1 MVLPSSRHGHA
12 NIERKP
18 AFQDI
23 APSQLGQKLATMAAL
38 PLRTRDQPDI
48 RARISIQNDESPNE
62 LKELL
67 IADQTQNKLRSQ
79 QSWHPL
85 DTPNSLHRTILR
97 KTRTLPYPYR
107 LGHLQDLPI
116 SDPLPNPL
124 NRSASF
130 DSLST
135 LHRHAEA
142 ASLSRY
148 RDSPI
153 SAISPPSAALACK
166 PDIGYELQDPCP
178 PLRVET
184 LSQQRKQQRLL
195 KKSLKKQDQER
206 IKAEKQEEQLRR
218 AILAK
223 DVAEQRWKKAI
234 ARGESIPLRDKS
246 TKTFA
251 SEVIQKLSLNRRLSL
266 KRPLS
271 KLGRHV
277 KKEKSNPPTLDDFQ
291 TKEEIHEYLNPPIAE
306 LPAELPQYTPFQN
319 STRTQDNEP
328 LSVAG
333 DGPKPDPKTPEVTV
347 KEDPPVAASAK
358 TSPRSMR
365 CDSCQSPIRLSQVYY
380 QCTICEN
387 GDRIVCSSCD
397 QAGWSCRH
405 EIVERVR
412 SVSKGRVAETT
423 PPMTRPS
430 SDGNRHNAQQYAS
443 AMWGLNL
450 PDSVIE
456 EARFTE
462 SPQATISAAS
472 PWAYNDILEAR
483 NSKHVAHSRTQAA
496 AIQKEEA
503 DIRRREKE
511 VISRENELAWR
522 EREASFR
529 EQRASLRERET
540 ALEIKQQV
548 FALQLQTALVK
559 QMQETA
565 TGVGSQFPD
574 LESTDHVRSH
584 ANKRK
589 AAGGRASISPSNS
602 IGSNQKSSPKRSPS
616 GGPNEDDDDE
626 AGAGTPKKVKQDPDV
641 LSSPEKLY
649 ACPYC
654 KFDKS
659 RYSELNLQEK
669 QYRGCSSGYWPDI
682 SRLKQH
688 LYRVHCRRLHC
699 LRCWNKFDTKE
710 QLEQHMRQV
719 NGCSLAECPCP
730 EKFDEAQYNDIRRKR
745 PASSPEQVWYTIF
758 GILFPG
764 QMQPASPYADNV
776 KAQSPSVAS
785 PGAPPSQ
792 DAMDVLGEVFESRL
806 NQHGDAPE
814 QAWLRLPGAR
824 EFIREQLRASMT
836 DVLLRLG
843 NANSP
848 SIGNPSLDIS
858 PFSARAPGSTRRSS
872 ISLTPNS
879 SIPPSPVNGPGSTHR
894 SDSNSQFLLP
904 AHRQSFSRPFPSRSM
919 QNHSSAA
926 PVITSPEA
934 PAQRDFARSG
944 VVFPTPIVTDVE
956 SDRYDDECNSWSHGD
971 EHGLA
976 ISDFTFD
983 FNQSHSMVTGG
994 FNQVPVDAVAPS
1006 ENTFNFQ
1013 GSQTTGISSH
1023 TQPQA
1028 PRPVTQLKPKHS
1040 TTSSVDSGYGSFSHR
1055 SSSASSRAVSASNSR
1070 SKPTTQRPSKDKLKS
1085 KTQLTAN
1092 PPPPPAQQPI
1102 REPSPVHE
1110 SAINFDALDMPFHE
1124 FLGGGNWDMEVDEFG
1139 NVGGESL
1146 SAYLNSKYPISDP
1159 LQDDLWGSHQASGV

>member
-1 MVLPSSRHGHA
+1 
-12 NIERKP
+12 
-18 AFQDI
+18 
-23 APSQLGQKLATMAAL
+23 MAAL

-48 RARISIQNDESPNE
+48 RARISIHDDDSPNDI
-62 LKELL
+62 KELL

-85 DTPNSLHRTILR
+85 DTPHSLHRTILR

-116 SDPLPNPL
+116 SDPLPNPVAL

-153 SAISPPSAALACK
+153 SAISPPSAALACR
-166 PDIGYELQDPCP
+166 PDIVYEPQDPCP

-184 LSQQRKQQRLL
+184 LSQQRKYQKLL
-195 KKSLKKQDQER
+195 KKSLKKKEQEQ
-206 IKAEKQEEQLRR
+206 IKAQKEDEQLRR
-218 AILAK
+218 AFLAAE
-223 DVAEQRWKKAI
+223 VAAERRKNAI
-234 ARGESIPLRDKS
+234 ARGEAIPGRSKS
-246 TKTFA
+246 TKTIA
-251 SEVIQKLSLNRRLSL
+251 SEVIQKLNLNRRLSL

-277 KKEKSNPPTLDDFQ
+277 KKDKSNSPTLDDFS
-291 TKEEIHEYLNPPIAE
+291 TKQGLHDYLNPPRRSDDIAE

-328 LSVAG
+328 LNLAEDV
-333 DGPKPDPKTPEVTV
+333 PKIDAKVPDVTPKEESPVTT
-347 KEDPPVAASAK
+347 STK
-358 TSPRSMR
+358 TSPRMR

-380 QCTICEN
+380 QCSICEN
-387 GDRIVCSSCD
+387 GDRILCSSCD

-405 EIVERVR
+405 DLIERVR
-412 SVSKGRVAETT
+412 SVSRARDASTS
-423 PPMTRPS
+423 PPTVRS
-430 SDGNRHNAQQYAS
+430 NREGSRQTSQEYAA
-443 AMWGLNL
+443 AMWGVNV
-450 PDSVIE
+450 PECVME

-462 SPQATISAAS
+462 SPQATMSAAS
-472 PWAYNDILEAR
+472 PWAYNDVLGTKGSNHAGP
-483 NSKHVAHSRTQAA
+483 SRTSDVFKQREHV
-496 AIQKEEA
+496 KEL
-503 DIRRREKE
+503 DIRRREQE
-511 VISRENELAWR
+511 IILREKDINMR

-529 EQRASLRERET
+529 EQRASLRERESI
-540 ALEIKQQV
+540 LEVKQQV
-548 FALQLQTALVK
+548 FALQLQTALVQ
-559 QMQETA
+559 QMQEAA
-565 TGVGSQFPD
+565 TGVGSQFPAFTN
-574 LESTDHVRSH
+574 TDHIRSH

-589 AAGGRASISPSNS
+589 AADGQASVSPSNS
-602 IGSNQKSSPKRSPS
+602 TGSTQKSSPKRSSS
-616 GGPNEDDDDE
+616 GGPNEDEEDD
-626 AGAGTPKKVKQDPDV
+626 AGAGTPKKVKQDPDA

-659 RYSELNLQEK
+659 RYSELNMQEK

-699 LRCWNKFDTKE
+699 LRCWNKFETK
-710 QLEQHMRQV
+710 QLLEHHMREV

-758 GILFPG
+758 SILFPG
-764 QMQPASPYADNV
+764 QPQPASPYADNV
-776 KAQSPSVAS
+776 KAQPLSISI
-785 PGAPPSQ
+785 PGAHPPQ
-792 DAMDVLGEVFESRL
+792 DAMDVLSEAFESRL

-824 EFIREQLRASMT
+824 EFIREQLRASMS

-848 SIGNPSLDIS
+848 SIGGPSLDIS
-858 PFSARAPGSTRRSS
+858 PSSALAPGSTRRSS

-879 SIPPSPVNGPGSTHR
+879 SIPPSPVNGPSSTNR
-894 SDSNSQFLLP
+894 SGHDSHYLYP
-904 AHRQSFSRPFPSRSM
+904 AHRYSFSRPLPSRSIPGAPNSTSAERPT
-919 QNHSSAA
+919 NHF
-926 PVITSPEA
+926 SP
-934 PAQRDFARSG
+934 SG
-944 VVFPTPIVTDVE
+944 VGFSPQIVTDVE
-956 SDRYDDECNSWSHGD
+956 NDRYDDECNSWRHGD
-971 EHGLA
+971 EHA
-976 ISDFTFD
+976 ISPGFTFD
-983 FNQSHSMVTGG
+983 FNPGLGVVT
-994 FNQVPVDAVAPS
+994 DS
-1006 ENTFNFQ
+1006 ENRTTLPGRNATAETLYNFEQ
-1013 GSQTTGISSH
+1013 PVQKPNTSSY

-1028 PRPVTQLKPKHS
+1028 PAPVTQLQPKHS

-1055 SSSASSRAVSASNSR
+1055 SSTASSRPGSASHSTANNNTKSGMRRLARDKSR
-1070 SKPTTQRPSKDKLKS
+1070 DKNKDKALS
-1085 KTQLTAN
+1085 A
-1092 PPPPPAQQPI
+1092 PAALP
-1102 REPSPVHE
+1102 PSPPKQEIRAPSPIIE
-1110 SAINFDALDMPFHE
+1110 SAINFDALDVPFSE
-1124 FLGGGNWDMEVDEFG
+1124 FLGKDGDMDLDEFG

-1146 SAYLNSKYPISDP
+1146 SVYLDRKYLQVANDSDEMFR
-1159 LQDDLWGSHQASGV
+1159 DEDWGGGHSHGTAFGI

>member
-1 MVLPSSRHGHA
+1 
-12 NIERKP
+12 
-18 AFQDI
+18 
-23 APSQLGQKLATMAAL
+23 MAAL

-48 RARISIQNDESPNE
+48 RARISIHDDESPNE

-166 PDIGYELQDPCP
+166 PDIVYEPQDPCP

-184 LSQQRKQQRLL
+184 LSQQRKYQKLL
-195 KKSLKKQDQER
+195 KKSLKKKEQEQ
-206 IKAEKQEEQLRR
+206 IKAQKEDEQLRR
-218 AILAK
+218 AFLAAE
-223 DVAEQRWKKAI
+223 VAAERRKNAI
-234 ARGESIPLRDKS
+234 ARGEAIPLRDKS
-246 TKTFA
+246 TKTIA

-271 KLGRHV
+271 KLGRQV
-277 KKEKSNPPTLDDFQ
+277 KKEKSNPPTLDDFGSKQ
-291 TKEEIHEYLNPPIAE
+291 QLQEWLNPPRNSDDIAE

-347 KEDPPVAASAK
+347 KEESPVAASAK

-397 QAGWSCRH
+397 QAGLSCRH

-412 SVSKGRVAETT
+412 SVSKAREADTT
-423 PPMTRPS
+423 PSPANRANRE
-430 SDGNRHNAQQYAS
+430 GNRQNAQQYAS

-456 EARFTE
+456 AARFTE
-462 SPQATISAAS
+462 SPQATISAAN

-496 AIQKEEA
+496 VKQREDAE
-503 DIRRREKE
+503 IRRRELE
-511 VISRENELAWR
+511 VASREKELIWR
-522 EREASFR
+522 ERETSFR

-559 QMQETA
+559 QMQEAA
-565 TGVGSQFPD
+565 TGVGAQFPD
-574 LESTDHVRSH
+574 LESPDHIRSH

-589 AAGGRASISPSNS
+589 AAGGQASISPSNS

-616 GGPNEDDDDE
+616 GGLNEDEDDE
-626 AGAGTPKKVKQDPDV
+626 AGAGTPKKVKQDPDA
-641 LSSPEKLY
+641 LASPEKLY

-659 RYSELNLQEK
+659 RYSELNMQEK

-710 QLEQHMRQV
+710 QLEHHMREV

-730 EKFDEAQYNDIRRKR
+730 EKFDEVQYNDIRRKR

-764 QMQPASPYADNV
+764 QPHPPSPYADNV

-785 PGAPPSQ
+785 PGAPPQ
-792 DAMDVLGEVFESRL
+792 DAMDVLGEVFELRL

-858 PFSARAPGSTRRSS
+858 PFSVRAPGSTRRSS

-879 SIPPSPVNGPGSTHR
+879 SIPPSPVNGPGSQHR
-894 SDSNSQFLLP
+894 SGSDSQFLLP

-919 QNHSSAA
+919 QNHVAVA
-926 PVITSPEA
+926 PVLTSPEP

-956 SDRYDDECNSWSHGD
+956 NDRYDDECNSWSHGD
-971 EHGLA
+971 EQGLA

-983 FNQSHSMVTGG
+983 FNPSLSIVTEG
-994 FNQVPVDAVAPS
+994 FNQMPPNVVDVS
-1006 ENTFNFQ
+1006 ENHFNFQ
-1013 GSQTTGISSH
+1013 GVQPNSITSN

-1028 PRPVTQLKPKHS
+1028 PKPVTQLKPKHS

-1055 SSSASSRAVSASNSR
+1055 SSSASSRPVSASNSR
-1070 SKPTTQRPSKDKLKS
+1070 SRPATQRPAKDKLKS
-1085 KTQLTAN
+1085 KAPPTPN
-1092 PPPPPAQQPI
+1092 PPPPPPQQPI

-1110 SAINFDALDMPFHE
+1110 SAINFDALDVPFHE

-1146 SAYLNSKYPISDP
+1146 SAYLNSKYPVSDA
-1159 LQDDLWGSHQASGV
+1159 LQDDLWGNQVSGV